1 MRRIAW
7 MLVGGLGVAMP
18 GLVLAQAAAVAAPTP
33 EAVKSVWEFQ
43 RKGQGS
49 GLVLADSRLC
59 LELQKDGP
67 DKNECAT
74 AVPAEGVKAGTT
86 INVWQAYLIPNGD
99 TIEDLTVQVKQG
111 DTVRE
116 TKDIKPIKGEGW
128 RTRTW
133 TGVTIKKPG
142 SWTLS
147 IMRGDKVLA
156 SHTVKAE

>member
-1 MRRIAW
+1 MRKAVW
-7 MLVGGLGVAMP
+7 MLVCSVGAATP
-18 GLVLAQAAAVAAPTP
+18 GLVLAQGAAVPAPS
-33 EAVKSVWEFQ
+33 ADAIKSVWEFQ
-43 RKGQGS
+43 RKGQG
-49 GLVLADSRLC
+49 GGVVLADSKLC

-74 AVPAEGVKAGTT
+74 MVPAEGVKAGTT
-86 INVWQAYLIPNGD
+86 VNLWQAYLIPNGD

-133 TGVTIKKPG
+133 TGVTIKKAG

-147 IMRGDKVLA
+147 VMRGDKVLA
-156 SHTVKAE
+156 SHTIKAE